1 MTTGYFQT
9 DSAYRKPY
17 IDIEVSFPDAGNRSL
32 VTAFLIDTGADSTML
47 SFDILVYIRNEL
59 GIDFFDLPVS
69 EKPISGV
76 GGYVRT
82 RTIRATLTIG
92 NYSTTMPAPIHGTAV
107 GRACGYA
114 FPAWNGHTPR
124 LRSLCGIP
132 QRQGDA
138 FGCGADGRHCI
149 PLAIDIVH
157 CPGCGTLRA
166 LHRLLCSDVLGALG

>member
-9 DSAYRKPY
+9 DGAYRKPY
-17 IDIEVSFPDAGNRSL
+17 IDIEVSFPDLGNRSL
-32 VTAFLIDTGADSTML
+32 AVAFLIDTGADSTML

-92 NYSTTMPAPIHGTAV
+92 NYSTTMPVPIMEPPSGALVAMPSLLGMDILQDFALFVESRSDRVALLDAAQTE
-107 GRACGYA
+107 GIA
-114 FPAWNGHTPR
+114 FPAP
-124 LRSLCGIP
+124 
-132 QRQGDA
+132 
-138 FGCGADGRHCI
+138 
-149 PLAIDIVH
+149 
-157 CPGCGTLRA
+157 
-166 LHRLLCSDVLGALG
+166 

>member
-92 NYSTTMPAPIHGTAV
+92 NYSTTMPVPIMEPPSGALVAMPSLLGMDILQDFALFIESRSDRVMLLDAAQTE
-107 GRACGYA
+107 RIA
-114 FPAWNGHTPR
+114 FPSP
-124 LRSLCGIP
+124 
-132 QRQGDA
+132 
-138 FGCGADGRHCI
+138 
-149 PLAIDIVH
+149 
-157 CPGCGTLRA
+157 
-166 LHRLLCSDVLGALG
+166 

>member
-32 VTAFLIDTGADSTML
+32 VTAFLIDTGADSTIL

-92 NYSTTMPAPIHGTAV
+92 NYSTTMPVPIMEPPSGTLVAMPSLLGMDILQDFALFV
-107 GRACGYA
+107 ESRSDRVMLLDAAQTEGIA
-114 FPAWNGHTPR
+114 FPAP
-124 LRSLCGIP
+124 
-132 QRQGDA
+132 
-138 FGCGADGRHCI
+138 
-149 PLAIDIVH
+149 
-157 CPGCGTLRA
+157 
-166 LHRLLCSDVLGALG
+166 

>member
-1 MTTGYFQT
+1 MDWGPVQRTMTTGYFQT

-92 NYSTTMPAPIHGTAV
+92 NYSTTMPVPIMEPPSGTPVAMPSLLGMDILQDFALFV
-107 GRACGYA
+107 ESRSDRVMLLDAAQTEGIA
-114 FPAWNGHTPR
+114 FPSP
-124 LRSLCGIP
+124 
-132 QRQGDA
+132 
-138 FGCGADGRHCI
+138 
-149 PLAIDIVH
+149 
-157 CPGCGTLRA
+157 
-166 LHRLLCSDVLGALG
+166 

>member
-92 NYSTTMPAPIHGTAV
+92 NYSTTMPVPIMEPPSGTPVAMPSLLGMDILQDFALFV
-107 GRACGYA
+107 ESRSDRVALLDAAQTEGIA
-114 FPAWNGHTPR
+114 FPAP
-124 LRSLCGIP
+124 
-132 QRQGDA
+132 
-138 FGCGADGRHCI
+138 
-149 PLAIDIVH
+149 
-157 CPGCGTLRA
+157 
-166 LHRLLCSDVLGALG
+166 

>member
-1 MTTGYFQT
+1 MDWGPVQHIMTTGYFQT

-17 IDIEVSFPDAGNRSL
+17 VDIEVSFPDAGNRSL

-92 NYSTTMPAPIHGTAV
+92 NYSTTMPVPIMEPPSSTPVAMPSLLGMDILQDFALFVESRNDRVMLLDAAQTE
-107 GRACGYA
+107 GIA
-114 FPAWNGHTPR
+114 FPA
-124 LRSLCGIP
+124 
-132 QRQGDA
+132 Q
-138 FGCGADGRHCI
+138 
-149 PLAIDIVH
+149 
-157 CPGCGTLRA
+157 
-166 LHRLLCSDVLGALG
+166 

>member
-92 NYSTTMPAPIHGTAV
+92 NYSTTMPVPIMEPLSGALVAMPSLLGMDILQDFALFVESRSDRVMLLDAAQTESI
-107 GRACGYA
+107 A
-114 FPAWNGHTPR
+114 FPSP
-124 LRSLCGIP
+124 
-132 QRQGDA
+132 
-138 FGCGADGRHCI
+138 
-149 PLAIDIVH
+149 
-157 CPGCGTLRA
+157 
-166 LHRLLCSDVLGALG
+166 

>member
-32 VTAFLIDTGADSTML
+32 ITAFLIDTGADSTML

-92 NYSTTMPAPIHGTAV
+92 NYSTTMPVPIMEPPSGTPVAMPSLLGMDILQDFALFV
-107 GRACGYA
+107 ESRSDRVMLLDAAQTEGIA
-114 FPAWNGHTPR
+114 FPAP
-124 LRSLCGIP
+124 
-132 QRQGDA
+132 
-138 FGCGADGRHCI
+138 
-149 PLAIDIVH
+149 
-157 CPGCGTLRA
+157 
-166 LHRLLCSDVLGALG
+166 

>member
-92 NYSTTMPAPIHGTAV
+92 NYSTTMPVPIMEPPSGTPVAMPSLLGMDILQDFALFV
-107 GRACGYA
+107 ESRSDRVMLLDAAQTEGIA
-114 FPAWNGHTPR
+114 FPAP
-124 LRSLCGIP
+124 
-132 QRQGDA
+132 
-138 FGCGADGRHCI
+138 
-149 PLAIDIVH
+149 
-157 CPGCGTLRA
+157 
-166 LHRLLCSDVLGALG
+166 

>member
-92 NYSTTMPAPIHGTAV
+92 NYSATMPVPIMEPPSGTPVAMPSLLGMDILQDFALFV
-107 GRACGYA
+107 ESRGDRVMLLDAAQTEGIV
-114 FPAWNGHTPR
+114 FPAP
-124 LRSLCGIP
+124 
-132 QRQGDA
+132 
-138 FGCGADGRHCI
+138 
-149 PLAIDIVH
+149 
-157 CPGCGTLRA
+157 
-166 LHRLLCSDVLGALG
+166 

>member
-92 NYSTTMPAPIHGTAV
+92 NYSTTMPVPIMEPPSGTPVAMPSLLGMDILQDFALFV
-107 GRACGYA
+107 ESRNDRVMLLDAAQTESIA
-114 FPAWNGHTPR
+114 FPAP
-124 LRSLCGIP
+124 
-132 QRQGDA
+132 
-138 FGCGADGRHCI
+138 
-149 PLAIDIVH
+149 
-157 CPGCGTLRA
+157 
-166 LHRLLCSDVLGALG
+166 

>member
-92 NYSTTMPAPIHGTAV
+92 NYSTTMPVPIMEPPSGTPMA
-107 GRACGYA
+107 
-114 FPAWNGHTPR
+114 
-124 LRSLCGIP
+124 LCLP
-132 QRQGDA
+132 CLEWTYSKTSRY
-138 FGCGADGRHCI
+138 
-149 PLAIDIVH
+149 
-157 CPGCGTLRA
+157 
-166 LHRLLCSDVLGALG
+166 S

>member
-1 MTTGYFQT
+1 MDWGPVQRIMTTGYFQT

-92 NYSTTMPAPIHGTAV
+92 NYSTTMPVPIMEPPSGTPVAMPSLLGMDILQDFALFV
-107 GRACGYA
+107 ESRNDRVALLDEAQTERIA
-114 FPAWNGHTPR
+114 FPAP
-124 LRSLCGIP
+124 
-132 QRQGDA
+132 
-138 FGCGADGRHCI
+138 
-149 PLAIDIVH
+149 
-157 CPGCGTLRA
+157 
-166 LHRLLCSDVLGALG
+166 

>member
-92 NYSTTMPAPIHGTAV
+92 NYSTTMPVPIMEPPSGTLVAMPSLLGMDILQDFALFV
-107 GRACGYA
+107 ESRSDRVMLLDAAQTEGIA
-114 FPAWNGHTPR
+114 FPA
-124 LRSLCGIP
+124 
-132 QRQGDA
+132 Q
-138 FGCGADGRHCI
+138 
-149 PLAIDIVH
+149 
-157 CPGCGTLRA
+157 
-166 LHRLLCSDVLGALG
+166 

>member
-92 NYSTTMPAPIHGTAV
+92 NYSTTMPVPIMEPPSGAPVAMPSLLGMDILQDFALFVESRSDRVMLLDAAQTEGI
-107 GRACGYA
+107 A
-114 FPAWNGHTPR
+114 FPAP
-124 LRSLCGIP
+124 
-132 QRQGDA
+132 
-138 FGCGADGRHCI
+138 
-149 PLAIDIVH
+149 
-157 CPGCGTLRA
+157 
-166 LHRLLCSDVLGALG
+166 